1 MEQNDIQKAFARN
14 LKFYLSREGK
24 TQADMTKYMGVSSA
38 TTSDWCNGKKIP
50 RADKLQSICNWLD
63 ISLSQLMTTEDPYIV
78 PKPNSNR
85 WYNDATV
92 LKMAEKI
99 RYDDEYRVLFDAASN
114 VRQEDI
120 RLVTQ
125 LIKRLTR

>member
-1 MEQNDIQKAFARN
+1 MEDDFRKAFARN
-14 LKFYLSREGK
+14 LKFYMARDGK
-24 TQADMTKYMGVSSA
+24 TQAEMAKRMNVSSA
-38 TTSDWCNGKKIP
+38 TASEWCNGKKVP
-50 RADKLQSICNWLD
+50 RADKLQAICDWLCV
-63 ISLSQLMTTEDPYIV
+63 SMSQLMSLDDPFT
-78 PKPNSNR
+78 KPNNNR

-114 VRQEDI
+114 VRPEDI

-125 LIKRLTR
+125 LIKRLAR

>member
-1 MEQNDIQKAFARN
+1 MEDDFRKAFARN
-14 LKFYLSREGK
+14 LKFYMARDGK
-24 TQADMTKYMGVSSA
+24 TQAEMAKRMNVSSA
-38 TTSDWCNGKKIP
+38 TASEWCNGKKVP
-50 RADKLQSICNWLD
+50 RADKLQAICDWLCV
-63 ISLSQLMTTEDPYIV
+63 SMSQLMSLDDPFT
-78 PKPNSNR
+78 KPNSNR

-114 VRQEDI
+114 VRPEDI

>member
-1 MEQNDIQKAFARN
+1 MEDDFRTAFARN
-14 LKFYLSREGK
+14 LKYYMARDGK
-24 TQADMTKYMGVSSA
+24 TQAEMAKHINVSSA
-38 TTSDWCNGKKIP
+38 TASEWCNGKKVP
-50 RADKLQSICNWLD
+50 RADKLQAICDWLCV
-63 ISLSQLMTTEDPYIV
+63 SMSQLMSLDDPFT
-78 PKPNSNR
+78 KPNNNR

-114 VRQEDI
+114 VRPEDI

-125 LIKRLTR
+125 LIKRLAR

>member
-1 MEQNDIQKAFARN
+1 MEDDFRKAFARN
-14 LKFYLSREGK
+14 LKFYMARDGK
-24 TQADMTKYMGVSSA
+24 TQAEMAKRMNVSSA
-38 TTSDWCNGKKIP
+38 TASEWCNGKKVP
-50 RADKLQSICNWLD
+50 RADKLQAICDWLCV
-63 ISLSQLMTTEDPYIV
+63 SMSQLMSLDDPFT
-78 PKPNSNR
+78 KPNNNR

-114 VRQEDI
+114 VRPEDI

-125 LIKRLTR
+125 IIKRLTR